1 LVVLGIDIGGNQI
14 KAGMVDELGAILAS
28 RTVETPPDLEGFIP
42 SLQDAIRWLLE
53 ATALPAGVGVGCKGI
68 INPDSTMVEVLPGS
82 LHYLE
87 GLRLSDLVGL
97 PVDVPVFAD
106 NDARVALAG
115 EMVWGAAKGYENVVM
130 LTLGTGVGGAVIANG
145 QLLRGHAGVAG
156 HLGHLTVDPDGPIC
170 SCGNRGCLETVF
182 SARAIEGEA
191 WSAVHRGCPSTLT
204 RLFREQPQLAT
215 CRTIFQA
222 AAEGDEL
229 SQSIIEKAIHALA
242 AAIAGLLHVFDPEVV
257 ILGGQ
262 MVDAGAELLTPLRE
276 EVWARSR
283 GLLGREV
290 PLLEQLV
297 SDKSGI
303 VNAAGLVM
311 APRA

>member
-1 LVVLGIDIGGNQI
+1 VVLGIDIGGNQI

-115 EMVWGAAKGYENVVM
+115 EMVWGAAKGYDNVVM

-156 HLGHLTVDPDGPIC
+156 HLGHLTVDPDGLIC

-229 SQSIIEKAIHALA
+229 SQSIIDKAIHALA

>member
-1 LVVLGIDIGGNQI
+1 MVVLGIDIGGTQI
-14 KAGMVDELGAILAS
+14 RAGMVDELGAVLAS
-28 RTVETPPDLEGFIP
+28 RTVETPPDLEGFVP
-42 SLQDAIRWLLE
+42 SLHDAIRWLLE

-68 INPDSTMVEVLPGS
+68 INPDTTLVEVLPGA

-97 PVDVPVFAD
+97 PVEVPVFAD

-115 EMVWGAAKGYENVVM
+115 EMVWGAAKGFDDVVM
-130 LTLGTGVGGAVIANG
+130 LTLGAGVGGAVIANG
-145 QLLRGHAGVAG
+145 QLLRGHTGMAGN
-156 HLGHLTVDPDGPIC
+156 LGHITVDADGVPC
-170 SCGNRGCLETVF
+170 SCGNSGCLETAF

-215 CRTIFQA
+215 CRTVFQA
-222 AAEGDEL
+222 ASEGDEL
-229 SQSIIEKAIHALA
+229 SQSIVGKAIHVLA
-242 AAIAGLLHVFDPEVV
+242 SAIAGLLHIFDPQVV

-262 MVDAGAELLTPLRE
+262 VVDAGAELLTPLKD

-283 GLLGREV
+283 NLLGREV
-290 PLLEQLV
+290 PILEQEV
-297 SDKSGI
+297 ADRSGI
-303 VNAAGLVM
+303 VSAAGLVM
-311 APRA
+311 APRG

>member
-1 LVVLGIDIGGNQI
+1 LVVLGIDIGGTQI

-28 RTVETPPDLEGFIP
+28 RTVETPPDLEGFVP
-42 SLQDAIRWLLE
+42 SLHDAIRWLLE
-53 ATALPAGVGVGCKGI
+53 ATTLPAGVGVGCKGI
-68 INPDSTMVEVLPGS
+68 INPDSTLVEVLPGS
-82 LHYLE
+82 LHYLQ

-97 PVDVPVFAD
+97 PIDVPVFAD

-115 EMVWGAAKGYENVVM
+115 EMVWGAAKGYDNVIM
-130 LTLGTGVGGAVIANG
+130 LTLGAGVGGAVIANG
-145 QLLRGHAGVAG
+145 QLLRGHAGMAG
-156 HLGHLTVDPDGPIC
+156 HLGHMTVNPDGLPC

-182 SARAIEGEA
+182 SARAMEGEA

-222 AAEGDEL
+222 ASEGDDL
-229 SQSIIEKAIHALA
+229 SQSIVAKAIHNLA
-242 AAIAGLLHVFDPEVV
+242 AAIAGLLHIFDPQVV

-262 MVDAGAELLTPLRE
+262 VVDAGAELLNPLRE

-283 GLLGREV
+283 NLLGREV
-290 PLLEQLV
+290 PLLEQQV

-303 VNAAGLVM
+303 VGAAGLVL
-311 APRA
+311 ATRG